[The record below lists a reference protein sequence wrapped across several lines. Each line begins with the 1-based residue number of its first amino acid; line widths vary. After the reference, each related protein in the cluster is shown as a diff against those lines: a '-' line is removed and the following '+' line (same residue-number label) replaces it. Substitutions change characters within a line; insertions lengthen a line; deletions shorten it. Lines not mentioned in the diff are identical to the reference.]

1 MSAGGGARERWTIE
15 LATPA
20 SGPELAAI
28 YDSDEGFGGDIAVLF
43 SRGADPY
50 ASLLAEGDAVV
61 VPVVRE
67 VDTGRAIGMGACV
80 VRDAWVNGEQKR
92 VGYLTGLKAL
102 PEVRRSVP
110 LIPRVYAFLAE
121 HLRDVDLLVT
131 TILTGNTLARRMLER
146 RRPGMPEYRT
156 VGAYTTHCFRVPRPL
171 GPGPRVT
178 GGTLAELAALTAST
192 PSYPANLAP
201 VTPPT
206 GLRDADVR
214 LLRDRDGTP
223 LAGCAVWDQRAHKQY
238 VVTGYGG
245 RYARLARL
253 PVHWLGYPRLPRVGV
268 PANDA
273 AITLLTARDD
283 DPALVARLLRG
294 VGRRER
300 RRDFLLTGVLEGHPY
315 ADAFAPLR
323 TIEYGSILYTVHY
336 EHGSPG
342 LDGRPVSLDVGLL

>member
-1 MSAGGGARERWTIE
+1 MNTERWTIE
-15 LATPA
+15 LAPPA
-20 SGPELAAI
+20 QGGELAAI
-28 YDSDEGFGGDIAVLF
+28 YDSDEGFAGDIAVKF
-43 SRGADPY
+43 SRGGDPY
-50 ASLLAEGDAVV
+50 ASLLAEGDSVV

-67 VDTGRAIGMGACV
+67 IPTRRAIGMGACV
-80 VRDAWVNGEQKR
+80 VRTAWVNGEPKR

-121 HLRDVDLLVT
+121 HTRDVDLLVT
-131 TILTGNTLARRMLER
+131 TILTSNTLARRMLER

-156 VGAYTTHCFRVPRPL
+156 VGAYTTHCFRLSTPP

-178 GGTLAELAALTAST
+178 GGTLAELAGLAAST
-192 PSYPANLAP
+192 PSWPANLAP

-206 GLRDADVR
+206 GLNDADVR
-214 LLRDRDGTP
+214 VLRDRAGTP

-238 VVTGYGG
+238 IITGYGG
-245 RYARLARL
+245 RYQRLARL

-268 PANDA
+268 PADDA
-273 AITLLTARDD
+273 AITMLAARDD
-283 DPALVARLLRG
+283 DPTLVTRLLRG
-294 VGRRER
+294 VGHRER
-300 RRDFLLTGVLEGHPY
+300 RRDFLLAGVVDGHPY

-323 TIEYGSILYTVHY
+323 TIDYGSILYTVHF

-342 LDGRPVSLDVGLL
+342 LDGRPVALDVGLL